1 MILPWFFEPSRD
13 SGKTVALLKVT
24 KLAKS
29 VNDNLYDDLE
39 SRSIFLDLAQT
50 RRGGRGGG
58 RRRDRYVLQ
67 GARARLSA

>member
-13 SGKTVALLKVT
+13 SGKPVALLKVT

-58 RRRDRYVLQ
+58 GETGMYYRAPARD
-67 GARARLSA
+67 

>member
-58 RRRDRYVLQ
+58 GGGETGMYYRAPARD
-67 GARARLSA
+67 